1 VGASGLFAYK
11 PTYDESMKKDTNK
24 ILLIV
29 VFIITS
35 RVEDGRGSIKPRFP
49 SPLIKP
55 DMRSYRIRLSDWLL
69 LKAHAGRQV
78 LSALAAL
85 LQVLRTLVPKDTDGC
100 IANAPCA
107 VQPENV

>member
-1 VGASGLFAYK
+1 
-11 PTYDESMKKDTNK
+11 M
-24 ILLIV
+24 LLD
-29 VFIITS
+29 FIIEGKIIAFVSDSKLITDTHKYAIEAPAS
-35 RVEDGRGSIKPRFP
+35 RVEDRRGSIKPRFP

-69 LKAHAGRQV
+69 LMAHAGRQV

-100 IANAPCA
+100 LANAPYA

>member
-1 VGASGLFAYK
+1 MTLGYIDIFK
-11 PTYDESMKKDTNK
+11 HKNNRR
-24 ILLIV
+24 
-29 VFIITS
+29 TS
-35 RVEDGRGSIKPRFP
+35 RVEDRRGSIKPRFP

-100 IANAPCA
+100 LANAPYA